1 MTLSSLSLSRLT
13 SGSGANWVHGTE
25 NNPIAEIARRT
36 GTITHDLEER
46 QAVFDSKGNR
56 LDDDLASKL
65 SETVWAIVQ
74 KAFRYSDENCTTIP
88 SSKSLMDFFKEQIPK
103 FEKDPKKQSLI
114 LQEAHMWGSFVG
126 DSVERQSLKFSF
138 LEECIDGGE

>member
-1 MTLSSLSLSRLT
+1 MRYHDIVFSLSRLT
-13 SGSGANWVHGTE
+13 WSSGANWVHGTE

-56 LDDDLASKL
+56 LGDDLASKI
-65 SETVWAIVQ
+65 SETVWSIVQ

-88 SSKSLMDFFKEQIPK
+88 SSKSLMDFFKEQIPT
-103 FEKDPKKQSLI
+103 FEKDPK
-114 LQEAHMWGSFVG
+114 
-126 DSVERQSLKFSF
+126 
-138 LEECIDGGE
+138 